1 MGEGDNL
8 TNSQVESIKNPSD
21 GRSDPDK
28 QFPKKEYVY
37 LIDLGF
43 FTSKTFL

>member
-8 TNSQVESIKNPSD
+8 TNSQVESIKNPGD

-28 QFPKKEYVY
+28 QFPKNSQTLK
-37 LIDLGF
+37 
-43 FTSKTFL
+43 S